1 MAEIDAGLLQ
11 AFKPDAYALLRC
23 IAPRIGLD
31 MLRNIAAA
39 DYGFDADAHFAAL
52 RKIRDGG
59 PVDVPLDWI
68 PKEVLELRRWSEPDA
83 VDRSLRQEELSGIEG
98 HWVRAFSCAVLLRAY
113 ENPEDGQ
120 SATLI
125 QLVESLDKLAPD
137 LSRHAVAS
145 LSWLLPRV
153 SREWGERNYVGLA
166 LLFLAVKA
174 EIDVEKDVLE
184 ALAEWLI
191 ADEEELFDVFGY
203 GLGRHPEIWQLRLAH
218 NLYDRK
224 WIEQAKALVASAGS
238 NKRCGLYVR
247 SVARLLAGE
256 QYP

>member
-1 MAEIDAGLLQ
+1 MAEIDAELLQ

-31 MLRNIAAA
+31 MLHNIAAA
-39 DYGFDADAHFAAL
+39 DYGSDADAHFAAL

-59 PVDVPLDWI
+59 PVDVPLEWI

-83 VDRSLRQEELSGIEG
+83 EDRALRQEELSGLDG

-125 QLVESLDKLAPD
+125 QLVESLGNLTPD
-137 LSRHAVAS
+137 LARHAVAS

-153 SREWGERNYVGLA
+153 SRQWGERNYVGLA
-166 LLFLAVKA
+166 LLFLAVKP
-174 EIDVEKDVLE
+174 EVDVEKEVLE
-184 ALAEWLI
+184 ELAEWLI
-191 ADEEELFDVFGY
+191 ADEEELFEVFGY

-224 WIEQAKALVASAGS
+224 WIAQAKALVASSGS

>member
-1 MAEIDAGLLQ
+1 MAEIDAALLQ
-11 AFKPDAYALLRC
+11 AFKPDGYALLRC
-23 IAPRIGLD
+23 IAPRIDIG
-31 MLRNIAAA
+31 MLRNIAGA
-39 DYGFDADAHFAAL
+39 DYGFDEDAHFAAL

-59 PVDVPLDWI
+59 PVDVPLEWV

-83 VDRSLRQEELSGIEG
+83 EDRSLRQGELSGFDG

-113 ENPEDGQ
+113 CDPEDGQ
-120 SATLI
+120 AATLI
-125 QLVESLDKLAPD
+125 QLLESLEKLDRD

-166 LLFLAVKA
+166 LLFLAVKSG
-174 EIDVEKDVLE
+174 IDVERDVLD

-191 ADEEELFDVFGY
+191 ADEEELFDIFGY
-203 GLGRHPEIWQLRLAH
+203 GLGRHPEVWQLRLAH

-224 WIEQAKALVASAGS
+224 WIAQAKAVVALAGS
-238 NKRCGLYVR
+238 SKRCGLYVR
-247 SVARLLAGE
+247 SVARMLAGE
-256 QYP
+256 QHP